1 MAEDEDLG
9 RSFLNDDDDD
19 DENKNEVE
27 EDKIGETLILQSIK
41 KKKEERSK
49 KLNSIYMS
57 YEKLDEKLFL
67 NQDGVKHTDQGQDE
81 AEVWN
86 IFFVFYSSFF
96 YVSLFVFVR
105 CCLCFFKH
113 FSEVLLKCTIYA
125 GTLMLMMSI

>member
-86 IFFVFYSSFF
+86 IFFVFYLSFF
-96 YVSLFVFVR
+96 NVFCSFLFVVVCVFSNTSAKFCSNVQSMPVR
-105 CCLCFFKH
+105 
-113 FSEVLLKCTIYA
+113 
-125 GTLMLMMSI
+125 